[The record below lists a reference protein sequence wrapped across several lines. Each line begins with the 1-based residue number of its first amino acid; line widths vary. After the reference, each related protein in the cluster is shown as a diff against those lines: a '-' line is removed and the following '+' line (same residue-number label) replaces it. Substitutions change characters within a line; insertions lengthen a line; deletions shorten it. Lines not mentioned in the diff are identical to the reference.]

1 MKTFI
6 AILALLSA
14 ALVPLAASAQVS
26 PPPPAAMVAPGD
38 AVLGH
43 VHLLVSDVDAS
54 KKFWI
59 TMGGT
64 PLTLGSGADA
74 IEGVSFGNV
83 RILLR
88 KADNIGPAAG
98 SGINHIGFYV
108 PNVAQAIDRWK
119 AAGLKTEAGRNAQQ
133 SFVRTPDDLIRVE
146 ILEMPGQ
153 AAPIVFH
160 HVHYYVGA
168 SDAAATSEMQ
178 AWYAKMFGAVP
189 GKRGAFDDDTLPDG
203 ELTFTKSNTP
213 TAPTA
218 GHAVDHVGF
227 NIKNLEAYC
236 KKLEAAGIKLDTPYT
251 KRPDTGLALAF
262 ITDPWGDR
270 IELNEALTQSSNL
283 H

>member
-1 MKTFI
+1 MV
-6 AILALLSA
+6 ALLAA
-14 ALVPLAASAQVS
+14 ALMPLATVSAQVS
-26 PPPPAAMVAPGD
+26 PTPPAALVAPGD

-43 VHLLVSDVDAS
+43 VHLLVSDVDAN
-54 KKFWI
+54 KKFWV

-64 PLTLGSGADA
+64 PVTLGSGADA
-74 IEGVSFGNV
+74 IEGVAFGNV

-88 KADNIGPAAG
+88 KADNIAPAAG

-133 SFVRTPDDLIRVE
+133 AFVSTPGDLIRVE

-160 HVHYYVGA
+160 HVHYYVGG

-178 AWYAKMFGAVP
+178 AWYTKMFGAVP
-189 GKRGAFDDDTLPDG
+189 GKRGAFDDDNVPGG
-203 ELTFTKSNTP
+203 ELTFTKSGTP

-218 GHAVDHVGF
+218 GRAVDHVGF
-227 NIKNLEAYC
+227 NVKNLEAYC
-236 KKLEAAGIKLDTPYT
+236 KTLEAAGVKLDTPYT
-251 KRPDTGLALAF
+251 KRPEIGLALAF
-262 ITDPWGDR
+262 ITDPWGNR
-270 IELNEALTQSSNL
+270 IELNEQLTQSSNL